1 MCLHCT
7 KDNFSNLLSTTCYH
21 VIIPRVPARD
31 DSSKPSRCY
40 NSTSLQTTLNRKVN
54 ESVKRYLWIGYMS
67 GYDDDWKNYDVDWH
81 AGAYAHVFYT
91 YNLPKTIT

>member
-1 MCLHCT
+1 
-7 KDNFSNLLSTTCYH
+7 
-21 VIIPRVPARD
+21 
-31 DSSKPSRCY
+31 
-40 NSTSLQTTLNRKVN
+40 
-54 ESVKRYLWIGYMS
+54 MS